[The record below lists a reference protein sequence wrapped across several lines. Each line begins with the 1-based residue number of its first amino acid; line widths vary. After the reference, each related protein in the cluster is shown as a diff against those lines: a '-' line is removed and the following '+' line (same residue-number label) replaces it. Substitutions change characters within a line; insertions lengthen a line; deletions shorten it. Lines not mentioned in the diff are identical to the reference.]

1 MEAVQQSLSVRNI
14 LLFFRF
20 KAIIH
25 LLFLRIL
32 NYWKASMDRE
42 RHNLFD
48 QDYHE
53 IVENA

>member
-42 RHNLFD
+42 HHNLFD